1 MGDTTQTDDGNVWTQ
16 RTVDVRLAS
25 TGLIIEVQLHRLT
38 KNRHG
43 ITTPVGR
50 QKVGPWAFVHVN
62 SGTAVDVVRGDVPDA
77 DGPVL
82 AYVGDHFDRHY
93 YTSKPRDGMPV
104 DVYEALVERDVL
116 LLEDVDGGWSNWDGR
131 PEWSETYIDLRDA
144 EPVDMTGIIEQRR
157 DDGEGGR

>member
-1 MGDTTQTDDGNVWTQ
+1 MGDTTQTDDGNGWTK

-25 TGLIIEVQLHRLT
+25 DGLMIEVQLQRLT

-43 ITTPVGR
+43 LTERVGR
-50 QKVGPWAFVHVN
+50 QKVGPWAFAHVN

-82 AYVGDHFDRHY
+82 AYVGDHFNCHY
-93 YTSKPRDGMPV
+93 YTSKSRDGIPV
-104 DVYEALVERDVL
+104 DVYEALVDRDAL
-116 LLEDVDGGWSNWDGR
+116 LLEDVDGGWRNWNGR

-144 EPVDMTGIIEQRR
+144 EPVDMAGIITDRR
-157 DDGEGGR
+157 EDEEEA